1 MPDGTTGTD
10 GPMSLHLA
18 LVWLARQLA
27 VTEPDSLKN
36 WLIRLIWF
44 AIAPAEGGVS

>member
-1 MPDGTTGTD
+1 
-10 GPMSLHLA
+10 MSLHLA

-36 WLIRLIWF
+36 WLIRLIWLPSPQQK
-44 AIAPAEGGVS
+44 AVSVDPDLVPHP